1 MILNYN
7 TEMIRFVIVYLSFL
21 FVILSQTE
29 KIETIRV
36 TETNLQTPV
45 LTLSSKLYL
54 AKIKIYGM
62 IHLGEKS
69 YYTKILE
76 LLEEPDFIFF
86 EGVNLNQVSFK
97 KQIQSQLI
105 AQTEKDK
112 LKFLDSMDQTNILAR
127 ALKLDSQTRLIKPAK
142 YSNWI
147 HADIDIN
154 ELMQSLYKDKS
165 TLQSIL
171 KLPSSSEEPIY
182 QVIHDYR
189 ENNAEWSL
197 EKMLE
202 NRKIVAKS
210 LLESVNLFCYDPNY
224 KVIRDIMIVKRN
236 KKAVSV
242 LKEALKTNENFKLG
256 IIYGVAHI
264 PNFVEILSQ
273 DFNFEIES
281 IEWINA
287 WNLQK

>member
-1 MILNYN
+1 MISNYN
-7 TEMIRFVIVYLSFL
+7 TVMIRFLIVYLNIIL
-21 FVILSQTE
+21 VIFSQTE
-29 KIETIRV
+29 KLETIRV

-45 LTLSSKLYL
+45 LTLSSKFYTP
-54 AKIKIYGM
+54 KIKLYGM
-62 IHLGEKS
+62 VHLGEKS
-69 YYTKILE
+69 YYHKILE

-97 KQIQSQLI
+97 KDFPVKIIS
-105 AQTEKDK
+105 QTEKDK
-112 LKFLDSMDQTNILAR
+112 LKFLDSMDQKNILAK
-127 ALKLDSQTRLIKPAK
+127 ALKLDSQTRLIKPTK

-154 ELMQSLYKDKS
+154 ELMLSLYKDKT

-182 QVIHDYR
+182 QVIHDYKQ
-189 ENNAEWSL
+189 NNAEWSQ
-197 EKMLE
+197 EKILE

-210 LLESVNLFCYDPNY
+210 LLESANLFCYDPNY
-224 KVIRDIMIVKRN
+224 KVIRDIMIIQRN
-236 KKAVSV
+236 KKAISV
-242 LKEALKTNENFKLG
+242 LKEALKTNENLKLG